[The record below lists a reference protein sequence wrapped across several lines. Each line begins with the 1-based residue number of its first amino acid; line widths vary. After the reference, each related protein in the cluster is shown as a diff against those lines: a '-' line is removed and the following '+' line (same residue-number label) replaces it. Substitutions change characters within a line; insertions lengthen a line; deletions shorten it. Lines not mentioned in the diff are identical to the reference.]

1 MLKVGLTGGI
11 GAGKSIVAKVFEV
24 LGIPV
29 YQADDAAKKLMETN
43 KELMDLIKINFSEN
57 AYVEGKLNRKFL
69 ANIVFNDKEKLKVL
83 NSLVHPFTIQDGIDW
98 MNKQD
103 APYAIKEAALIFES
117 GSQHAFDVIIGVFA
131 PQAMR
136 VNRTLKRDQTTRELV
151 LERMDNQLDD
161 SLKMKLCNEI
171 LINDEQKLLLPQ
183 IVSLHL
189 KLIQMSFLKSF
200 NV

>member
-11 GAGKSIVAKVFEV
+11 GAGKSIVAKTFEV
-24 LGIPV
+24 LGIPI

-43 KELMDLIKINFSEN
+43 KELVELIKLCFSEQ
-57 AYVEGKLNRKFL
+57 AYIDGKLDRKFI
-69 ANIVFNDKEKLKVL
+69 ANIVFNDKEKLKKL

-98 MNKQD
+98 MKKQD

-136 VNRTLKRDQTTRELV
+136 INRTLKRDSTTRELV
-151 LERMDNQLDD
+151 LERMDNQIDD
-161 SLKMKLCNEI
+161 SLKMKLCDEI
-171 LINDEQKLLLPQ
+171 LINDEQKLLIPQ
-183 IVSLHL
+183 IITLHE
-189 KLIQMSFLKSF
+189 KLIKLS
-200 NV
+200 NVKNKND

>member
-11 GAGKSIVAKVFEV
+11 GAGKSIVAKTFGV
-24 LGIPV
+24 LGIPI

-43 KELMDLIKINFSEN
+43 KELVELIKLNFSEQ

-69 ANIVFNDKEKLKVL
+69 ADIVFHDKEKLKMI

-98 MNKQD
+98 MKKQD

-136 VNRTLKRDQTTRELV
+136 INRTLKRDSTTRELV

-161 SLKMKLCNEI
+161 SLKMKLCDEI
-171 LINDEQKLLLPQ
+171 LINDEQKLLIPQ
-183 IVSLHL
+183 IISLHL
-189 KLIQMSFLKSF
+189 KLLQMSFLKSF

>member
-43 KELMDLIKINFSEN
+43 KELMNLIKINFSEN

-69 ANIVFNDKEKLKVL
+69 ADIVFNDKEKLKVL

-183 IVSLHL
+183 IMSLHL

>member
-69 ANIVFNDKEKLKVL
+69 ADIVFNDKEKLKVL

-136 VNRTLKRDQTTRELV
+136 VNRTLKRDQTTRELL
-151 LERMDNQLDD
+151 LERMDNQLED

-183 IVSLHL
+183 IISLHL

>member
-69 ANIVFNDKEKLKVL
+69 ADIVFNDKEKLKVL

-183 IVSLHL
+183 IMSLHL

>member
-69 ANIVFNDKEKLKVL
+69 ADIVFNDKEKLKVL

-151 LERMDNQLDD
+151 LERMDNQLED

-183 IVSLHL
+183 IISLHL

>member
-69 ANIVFNDKEKLKVL
+69 ADIVFNDKEKLKVL

-151 LERMDNQLDD
+151 LERMENQLDD